1 MKHVP
6 LLQSRV
12 FSFVLEQCKVDGVA
26 FESVEI
32 GVFIDQSV
40 GNRVTSQ

>member
-12 FSFVLEQCKVDGVA
+12 FSFVLEQWTVHGVIFKS
-26 FESVEI
+26 FEIE
-32 GVFIDQSV
+32 VFIDQSV